1 MLQQPSPYTNGCVLV
16 SGSVGQRLEQG
27 RSLGGLAF
35 SLSQL
40 EDHRA
45 AWDSYLHAQ
54 ETGKNEELVWNGRG
68 RGKDRMHMPEGSVE
82 QGTRKD
88 LSSSPPQGDRKGQ
101 WPVRALGKLAGLG
114 QHDQALKYY
123 KKALAQC
130 QVRLSMMALTLP
142 ALPPPETAS
151 G

>member
-54 ETGKNEELVWNGRG
+54 ETV
-68 RGKDRMHMPEGSVE
+68 RMRS
-82 QGTRKD
+82 
-88 LSSSPPQGDRKGQ
+88 
-101 WPVRALGKLAGLG
+101 
-114 QHDQALKYY
+114 
-123 KKALAQC
+123 
-130 QVRLSMMALTLP
+130 
-142 ALPPPETAS
+142 
-151 G
+151 